1 MSKNKKS
8 SNLKKVAIVTSIVQ
22 SVVTALCM
30 VYTTFFK

>member
-8 SNLKKVAIVTSIVQ
+8 SNLKKIAIVASIVQ